1 MKVDPRRGLTAAD
14 LPARHE
20 HFGGNEAK
28 KPEAEGFFAKLWDAL
43 QDFMLK
49 VLLCAGCF
57 SIIVD
62 MLVSGPEQRKLG
74 KCFFFDYCMALF
86 KLTCTFSAWI
96 EGTAILVAVF
106 LVSGVGSFVDWRKEV
121 AFLVVKLKQM
131 EKNVVSSS
139 ARSRWRSLYLN
150 FSVLC

>member
-1 MKVDPRRGLTAAD
+1 LKVNPLRGLTAAD
-14 LPARHE
+14 LPERRE
-20 HFGGNEAK
+20 HFGSNEMK
-28 KPEAEGFFAKLWDAL
+28 KPEAEGFWAKLWDAL

-62 MLVSGPEQRKLG
+62 MLVADPAGRKLG
-74 KCFFFDYCMALF
+74 KFLLLIN
-86 KLTCTFSAWI
+86 LTSPCIKIYVYSSVAWI

-121 AFLVVKLKQM
+121 AFLAVKLKQM
-131 EKNVVSSS
+131 EKNVVSP
-139 ARSRWRSLYLN
+139 
-150 FSVLC
+150 C